1 MANDLTPELL
11 AQLEKDVAE
20 WRSMD
25 IPPMDTISRMLRSV
39 PVLVEAAQKIE
50 KIRAIMDEEAPLLA
64 PTLARFIKIE
74 KVLNGR

>member
-64 PTLARFIKIE
+64 PTLARFIKIKE
-74 KVLNGR
+74 VLNGH